1 MLPDWVAG
9 LLEFALLVAA
19 LAASW
24 KVLGDYMA
32 RVFTSTRHSRVERGV
47 YRAMGVDPHAD
58 QRWAT
63 YLRSLLA
70 FSVLGVL
77 LLYVFQ
83 RVQGHLPI
91 SGGLPGV
98 APAVAFNT
106 AASFVTNT
114 NWQSYSGEST
124 MSVLTQATGL
134 TVQNFLSAAVGIAA
148 AIALVRGF
156 IRSRTDRLGNFWVDM
171 TRATLRILLPIAI
184 IGAIVLLAFGVVQN
198 LHAFT
203 DVTTLAGQKQSL
215 PGGLIASQEAIKD
228 LGNNGGGPYNANS
241 AHPFENP
248 TAFSDLF
255 EIYFLLVIPFS
266 LTRTFGT
273 MVKDRRQGFA
283 ILATMV
289 SIWVLMIS
297 LIDWAEAS
305 HRGTV
310 PQLVGA
316 ALEGKELRFGVPAS
330 SIFAASTTLTSTGS
344 VNSFHDSF
352 TALGGGGTVF
362 DIVTGE
368 VAPGG
373 VGAGIYGIL
382 NLAVIAVFVAGLMVG
397 RTPEYLGK
405 KLGAR
410 EIKLASLYILTT
422 PIFVL
427 VGAASTIAQKGQ
439 LGALLNSASGN
450 LPGSKGSQAHGL
462 TEIFYAYAS
471 ASNNNGSAFAGLTVT
486 DRWYQITLGLCMLL
500 SRFLPIIFAVALGG
514 SLARQAKVPET
525 TGTLPTHGPLF
536 VGLLLGVVIILIAL
550 TYIPALFLGPL
561 AEGLS

>member
-1 MLPDWVAG
+1 MANWVAG
-9 LLEFALLVAA
+9 LLEFALLVVA
-19 LAASW
+19 LGISW
-24 KVLGDYMA
+24 KFLGDYMA
-32 RVFTSTRHSRVERGV
+32 RVFMAEKHSRVERTV
-47 YRAMGVDPHAD
+47 YRTMGVDPDAD
-58 QRWAT
+58 QRWST

-70 FSVLGVL
+70 FSVVGVL
-77 LLYVFQ
+77 LLYVIQ
-83 RVQGHLPI
+83 RVQAHLGLT
-91 SGGLPGV
+91 GGLPGV
-98 APAVAFNT
+98 SPAVAFNT

-124 MSVLTQATGL
+124 MSLVSQATGL
-134 TVQNFLSAAVGIAA
+134 SVQNFLSAAVGIAA

-156 IRSRTDRLGNFWVDM
+156 TRSRTDRLGNFWVDM
-171 TRATLRILLPIAI
+171 TRAMLRILLPIAI
-184 IGAIVLLAFGVVQN
+184 IGAILLLAMGVVEN
-198 LHAFT
+198 LHFFT
-203 DVTTLAGQKQSL
+203 DVTSLAGQKQQL

-228 LGNNGGGPYNANS
+228 LGNNGGGPFNANS

-248 TAFSDLF
+248 NALSDLF
-255 EIYFLLVIPFS
+255 EIYLLLVVPFA
-266 LTRTFGT
+266 LTRTFG
-273 MVKDRRQGFA
+273 VIVGDKRQGVA

-297 LIDWAEAS
+297 LIDWAESA
-305 HRGTV
+305 HKGAV

-316 ALEGKELRFGVPAS
+316 ALEGKELRFGIPAS
-330 SIFAASTTLTSTGS
+330 AIFAGSTTLTSTGS

-368 VAPGG
+368 IAPGG

-382 NLAVIAVFVAGLMVG
+382 SLAVIAVFVAGLMVG

-405 KLGAR
+405 KLGGR

-422 PIFVL
+422 PFFVL
-427 VGAASTIAQKGQ
+427 VGAGSTIAQKSQ
-439 LGALLNSASGN
+439 LGALANSAAAN

-486 DRWYQITLGLCMLL
+486 DRWYQITLALCMLFA
-500 SRFLPIIFAVALGG
+500 RFLPIVFTIALAG
-514 SLARQAKVPET
+514 SLARQPKVPESA
-525 TGTLPTHGPLF
+525 GTLPTHGPLF

>member
-1 MLPDWVAG
+1 VSDWVAG
-9 LLEFALLVAA
+9 LLEFALLIAA
-19 LAASW
+19 LGVSW
-24 KVLGDYMA
+24 YFLGNYMA
-32 RVFTSTRHSRVERGV
+32 RVFTSDRHTRVERV
-47 YRAMGVDPHAD
+47 LYRGMGVDPDAD
-58 QRWAT
+58 QRWST

-70 FSVLGVL
+70 FSVVGVL
-77 LLYVFQ
+77 LLYGIQ
-83 RVQGHLPI
+83 RLQSHLGLT
-91 SGGLPGV
+91 GGFPGV
-98 APAVAFNT
+98 SPAVAFNT

-124 MSVLTQATGL
+124 MSIVTQASGL

-156 IRSRTDRLGNFWVDM
+156 IRSRSDRLGNFWVDI
-171 TRATLRILLPIAI
+171 TRTMLRILLPISI
-184 IGAIVLLAFGVVQN
+184 IAAVLLLALGVVEN
-198 LHAFT
+198 LHVFT
-203 DVTTLAGQKQSL
+203 DVTSLAGQKQTL

-228 LGNNGGGPYNANS
+228 LGNNGGGPFNANS
-241 AHPFENP
+241 SHPFENP
-248 TAFSDLF
+248 TAVSDLF
-255 EIYFLLVIPFS
+255 EIYLLLVIPFA
-266 LTRTFGT
+266 LTRTFG
-273 MVKDRRQGFA
+273 VLIGDRRQGVA
-283 ILATMV
+283 ILATMGA
-289 SIWVLMIS
+289 IWVSMIG
-297 LIDWAEAS
+297 LIDWSESA
-305 HRGTV
+305 HRGAV

-316 ALEGKELRFGVPAS
+316 ALEGKELRFGIPAS
-330 SIFAASTTLTSTGS
+330 AIFAGSTTLTSTGS

-368 VAPGG
+368 IAPGG

-382 NLAVIAVFVAGLMVG
+382 SVAVIAVFVAGLMVG

-405 KLGAR
+405 KLGGR

-422 PIFVL
+422 PFFVL
-427 VGAASTIAQKGQ
+427 VGAGSTIAQKGQ
-439 LGALLNSASGN
+439 LGALLNSAAGN

-486 DRWYQITLGLCMLL
+486 DKWYEVTLALCMLFA
-500 SRFLPIIFAVALGG
+500 RFLPIAFAIALGG
-514 SLARQAKVPET
+514 SLARQSKVPAT
-525 TGTLPTHGPLF
+525 AGTLPTHGPLF

-550 TYIPALFLGPL
+550 TYVPALFLGPL

>member
-1 MLPDWVAG
+1 MADWVAG
-9 LLEFALLVAA
+9 LLEFAVLVAA
-19 LAASW
+19 LGVSW
-24 KVLGDYMA
+24 KFLGDHMA
-32 RVFTSTRHSRVERGV
+32 RVFMATRHSRVERGL
-47 YRAMGVDPHAD
+47 YRAMGVDPDAD

-70 FSVLGVL
+70 FSAVGVL
-77 LLYVFQ
+77 ALYAIQ
-83 RVQGHLPI
+83 RTQSHLGL
-91 SGGLPGV
+91 SGGFPGV

-124 MSVLTQATGL
+124 MSIVSQASGL
-134 TVQNFLSAAVGIAA
+134 TVQNFLSAAVGIAVA
-148 AIALVRGF
+148 VALVRGF
-156 IRSRTDRLGNFWVDM
+156 TRSRTDRLGNFWVDM
-171 TRATLRILLPIAI
+171 TRATLRILLPLAVV
-184 IGAIVLLAFGVVQN
+184 AAVVLLAGGVVQN
-198 LHAFT
+198 LHVFT
-203 DVTTLAGQKQSL
+203 HVTSLVGQKQSL
-215 PGGLIASQEAIKD
+215 PGGLIASQEAIKEI
-228 LGNNGGGPYNANS
+228 GTNGGGPANANS

-248 TAFSDLF
+248 NALTDLF
-255 EIYFLLVIPFS
+255 EIYLLLVIPFS
-266 LTRTFGT
+266 LTRTFGR
-273 MVKDRRQGFA
+273 MVGDRRQGFA

-289 SIWVLMIS
+289 SIWVAMIG
-297 LIDWAEAS
+297 LIDWAETA
-305 HRGTV
+305 HRGVV

-316 ALEGKELRFGVPAS
+316 ALEGKELRFGIPAS
-330 SIFAASTTLTSTGS
+330 SVFAASTTLTSTGA

-368 VAPGG
+368 LAPGG
-373 VGAGIYGIL
+373 VGSGIYGIL
-382 NLAVIAVFVAGLMVG
+382 SVAVIAVFVAGLMVG

-405 KLGAR
+405 KLGGR

-422 PIFVL
+422 PVFVL
-427 VGAASTIAQKGQ
+427 AGAASTIAQQGQ
-439 LGALLNSASGN
+439 LGALLNSAAGN

-486 DRWYQITLGLCMLL
+486 DRWYQISLGLCMLL
-500 SRFLPIIFAVALGG
+500 ARFLPIAFALALGG
-514 SLARQAKVPET
+514 SLARQSKVPAT
-525 TGTLPTHGPLF
+525 AGTLPTHGPLF
-536 VGLLLGVVIILIAL
+536 VGLLLGVVVVLIAL